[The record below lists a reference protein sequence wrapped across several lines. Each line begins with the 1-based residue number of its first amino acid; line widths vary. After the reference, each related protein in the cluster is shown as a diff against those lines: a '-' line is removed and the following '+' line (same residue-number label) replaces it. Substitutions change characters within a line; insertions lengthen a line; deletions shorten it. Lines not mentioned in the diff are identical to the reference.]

1 MIHRNKNMPFRA
13 GAALDIGTTTIQA
26 QLIDLDTSEILDTF
40 SALNDQRIFGAD
52 VISRISAAGSGKLN
66 QLFSV
71 INNQTENILKQ
82 FILKW
87 NLDKIE
93 KCSVSGNTTMLH
105 LFCRADPSAMGAAPY
120 TPEFLD
126 KKFFTG
132 NDLSLSADHITLLPG
147 ISAFVG
153 ADVAAGLAYI
163 DIMSKGEDAL
173 FVDIG
178 TNGEVAVWKESE
190 KRLFCCST
198 AAGSCFEETEISCG
212 LSAASFIDAI
222 AEMKSKSVIDETGV
236 LTDEFIQNGFPVI
249 NLNECSSGGD
259 FLRAPNTRI
268 EEKFITQ
275 KEIRRFQL
283 AKSAIY
289 SGIKTLCKTASVD
302 ITKIGAAYIAG
313 GLGTNL
319 NLKNAAL
326 TGLLPTEIIEKATAC
341 GNTSLL
347 GAAKSLIDASFIPR
361 CREIIANSEM
371 VELANNKYFAA
382 AFTHNMYI

>member
-1 MIHRNKNMPFRA
+1 MKHNKENAPFRA
-13 GAALDIGTTTIQA
+13 GAAIDIGTTTVQA
-26 QLIDLDTSEILDTF
+26 QLINLNTSEILDTF

-52 VISRISAAGSGKLN
+52 VISRISAARSGKLN
-66 QLFSV
+66 GLYSA

-82 FILKW
+82 FILKN
-87 NLDKIE
+87 NLYKIE

-105 LFCRADPSAMGAAPY
+105 LFSNTDPSPMGAAPY
-120 TPEFLD
+120 APVFL
-126 KKFFTG
+126 KEQYLTG
-132 NDLSLSADHITLLPG
+132 KELSLSAEQITLLPG

-153 ADVAAGLAYI
+153 ADITAGLAYI
-163 DIMSKGEDAL
+163 DIMNKNKNAL

-178 TNGEVAVWKESE
+178 TNGEIAVWKESE

-222 AEMKSKSVIDETGV
+222 AEMKSKSVIDETGA
-236 LTDEFIQNGFPVI
+236 LADEFIQKGFPVTY
-249 NLNECSSGGD
+249 LDESFSGD
-259 FLRAPNTRI
+259 ISRARNTHTK
-268 EEKFITQ
+268 EKYISQ

-289 SGIKTLCKTASVD
+289 SGIKTLCITASL
-302 ITKIGAAYIAG
+302 KLSEIGVTYIAG
-313 GLGTNL
+313 RLGTNL
-319 NLKNAAL
+319 NLQNAAL
-326 TGLLPTEIIEKATAC
+326 TGLLPAEIIEKAAAC

-347 GAAKSLIDASFIPR
+347 GAAKNLTDTSFLPC
-361 CREIIANSEM
+361 CREIIAHAET
-371 VELANNKYFAA
+371 VELSNNKYFAA